1 MKRTYKAMAMV
12 TDGEREWNVCIYSGY
27 KTIEEAKE
35 GINRFSKQMSG
46 CVDVI
51 KSWVE

>member
-27 KTIEEAKE
+27 KTIEEANNA
-35 GINRFSKQMSG
+35 INRFCKHG
-46 CVDVI
+46 YNVV
-51 KSWVE
+51 KAWVE